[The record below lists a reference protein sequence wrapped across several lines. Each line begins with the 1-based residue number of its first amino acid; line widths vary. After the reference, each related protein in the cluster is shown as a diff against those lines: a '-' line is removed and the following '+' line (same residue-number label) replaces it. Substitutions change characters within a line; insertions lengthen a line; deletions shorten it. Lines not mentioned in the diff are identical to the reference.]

1 MRAMKGAIPLAN
13 WLMRFSLITF
23 IFALF
28 FDVID
33 TWNFSDLNYLISF
46 GFVAA
51 SVLLIIGG
59 FFASNSLTVLSGIL
73 IFLLSVGI
81 IVFNY
86 IDTGSFAKSILI
98 YLMPAAIG
106 FYFFA
111 RGNNG

>member
-1 MRAMKGAIPLAN
+1 MRPMKSAVPFAK
-13 WLMRFSLITF
+13 WLLRFSLITF
-23 IFALF
+23 IFAMF

-33 TWNFSDLNYLISF
+33 SWNFTDINYLISF
-46 GFVAA
+46 GFIAA

-59 FFASNSLTVLSGIL
+59 FFASNTLTVISGIL
-73 IFLLSVGI
+73 IFLLALGSI
-81 IVFNY
+81 IFSY
-86 IDTGSFAKSILI
+86 IDTGKFSNIILI